1 MYKGIRNV
9 IIKEWNRYRNFFNLY
24 IFLYLGIM
32 DINNMVLNWYI
43 EEVGIKSSYLFYYF
57 FFLLNMLNV
66 KN

>member
-9 IIKEWNRYRNFFNLY
+9 IIKERYRYRNLYNLY

-43 EEVGIKSSYLFYYF
+43 EEVGIKSSYLFYRF
-57 FFLLNMLNV
+57 FILLNMLNV